1 VSAPRPGD
9 IKPFRGGIGMMGS
22 RLDVPV
28 VPVRLDGVDRVLHMK
43 AKIATPGPVRVA
55 FGTPMRLRGEDYA
68 ALAAEVERR
77 VKSL

>member
-1 VSAPRPGD
+1 
-9 IKPFRGGIGMMGS
+9 MMAS

-43 AKIATPGPVRVA
+43 WKMAKPGHVRVA
-55 FGTPMRLRGEDYA
+55 FGSPMRLRGEDYA
-68 ALAAEVERR
+68 ALAEDVERR